1 MELSPEWDR
10 TRSSAE
16 REERIEPSEVE
27 LIRYRDSRMPLV
39 FALANGNTIEGTI
52 AWYDRSA
59 IKIVQADR
67 AEITVRLSAVI
78 SYKTR
83 S

>member
-1 MELSPEWDR
+1 MEFSAEPE
-10 TRSSAE
+10 RSRGSE

-27 LIRYRDSRMPLV
+27 LIRYRDGRTPLK
-39 FALANGNTIEGTI
+39 FALVNGDTLEGSI
-52 AWYDRSA
+52 LWYDRSA
-59 IKIVQADR
+59 IKIVDADR
-67 AEITVRLSAVI
+67 TEITVRLSAIV

>member
-1 MELSPEWDR
+1 MEISPEWER
-10 TRSSAE
+10 GRGSAE

-27 LIRYRDSRMPLV
+27 LIRYRDSRMPLE
-39 FALANGNTIEGTI
+39 FALVNMTTIEGTI

-67 AEITVRLSAVI
+67 TEITVRLNAIV